1 MIPFI
6 HAELS
11 AKRFGGVPEDYLDIH
26 ELMDSSKAAFPN
38 NAHRV
43 LTHNSWF
50 VVTILPK
57 VFGHQRTNSAGKK
70 YNVKD
75 VGEYHILEDFRMKF
89 IPSVQDYLENL
100 VVQPWMN
107 NGMGSPNRCQLM
119 FKNKEEIEK
128 YIGGGEKM
136 VEEADEVI
144 VVHRPS
150 FTPEESKRTKSPPF
164 SSDRNLVMD

>member
-11 AKRFGGVPEDYLDIH
+11 AKRYGGMPTDYLDIH
-26 ELMDSSKAAFPN
+26 ELMDSSKAAYPN
-38 NAHRV
+38 NGHRV

-57 VFGHQRTNSAGKK
+57 VFGHVRMNSDGRR

-100 VVQPWMN
+100 VVQDWMN
-107 NGMGSPNRCQLM
+107 NGHGSPNRCKLM
-119 FKNKEEIEK
+119 FKNKAEIEE
-128 YIGGGEKM
+128 YISQNKPEM
-136 VEEADEVI
+136 VID
-144 VVHRPS
+144 
-150 FTPEESKRTKSPPF
+150 
-164 SSDRNLVMD
+164 

>member
-1 MIPFI
+1 MIPYI

-11 AKRFGGVPEDYLDIH
+11 AKRYGGVPEDYLDIH

-50 VVTILPK
+50 VVNILPK
-57 VFGHQRTNSAGKK
+57 VFGHRRVNSDGQK

-75 VGEYHILEDFRMKF
+75 VGEYHILEDFKMQF

-107 NGMGSPNRCQLM
+107 NGGGTPNRCQLM
-119 FKNKEEIEK
+119 FKNKKEYESYVSRDEIELS
-128 YIGGGEKM
+128 
-136 VEEADEVI
+136 VI
-144 VVHRPS
+144 
-150 FTPEESKRTKSPPF
+150 
-164 SSDRNLVMD
+164 D

>member
-26 ELMDSSKAAFPN
+26 ELMDSSKAAYPN

-57 VFGHQRTNSAGKK
+57 VFGHQRVNSDGKK

-75 VGEYHILEDFRMKF
+75 IGEYHCLEDFKMKF

-100 VVQPWMN
+100 IVQPWMN
-107 NGMGSPNRCQLM
+107 NGGGSPNRCQLM
-119 FKNKEEIEK
+119 FKNKEEYESFVNRTE
-128 YIGGGEKM
+128 GSET
-136 VEEADEVI
+136 VI
-144 VVHRPS
+144 
-150 FTPEESKRTKSPPF
+150 
-164 SSDRNLVMD
+164 D

>member
-1 MIPFI
+1 MIPYI

-11 AKRFGGVPEDYLDIH
+11 AKRFGGIPEDYLDIH
-26 ELMDSSKAAFPN
+26 ELMDSSKAAYPN

-57 VFGHQRTNSAGKK
+57 VFGHRRVNSDGKK

-75 VGEYHILEDFRMKF
+75 IGEYHCLEDFKMKF

-107 NGMGSPNRCQLM
+107 NGGGSPNRCQLM
-119 FKNKEEIEK
+119 FKNKEQYES
-128 YIGGGEKM
+128 Y
-136 VEEADEVI
+136 VNREVGTET
-144 VVHRPS
+144 VN
-150 FTPEESKRTKSPPF
+150 
-164 SSDRNLVMD
+164 D